1 MEEKKKVYIRGHKGR
16 EQDVVD
22 ILVGLG
28 ANAPKHEFGDSDDY
42 LYFINHNNEIGV
54 ALINS
59 EVGAIIMDN
68 YKEIELRPQKS
79 WEDGDI
85 LAFDFDSGSYCSG
98 VYAVFKNYTGNDT
111 FESYILVN
119 DDDVRLGIS
128 CPTGAYRLAN
138 EVEKEDFRRRY
149 SFVMSDLKAAIAV
162 LEKIRNK

>member
-1 MEEKKKVYIRGHKGR
+1 MEEKKKVFIRGRKGR
-16 EQDVVD
+16 EQEVID
-22 ILVGLG
+22 ILTGLG
-28 ANAPKHEFGDSDDY
+28 ANVPKFEFGKSDDC
-42 LYFINHNNEIGV
+42 LYFINHYNEIGV

-68 YKEIELRPQKS
+68 YKEIELPQRP

-85 LAFDFDSGSYCSG
+85 LAFDFGSGPYCIG
-98 VYAVFKNYTGNDT
+98 VYAVFKKYTEDDT

-149 SFVMSDLKAAIAV
+149 SFMKSHLEAAITV
-162 LEKIRNK
+162 LNKDTK

>member
-68 YKEIELRPQKS
+68 YKEVELRPQKA
-79 WEDGDI
+79 WKDGDI
-85 LAFDFDSGSYCSG
+85 LVYNSNPFL
-98 VYAVFKNYTGNDT
+98 YAVFGKYRNEHAFETFFLLCKKEVFFNTVANIENYHLASEKEKEGFYRWYNYMM
-111 FESYILVN
+111 SHVKSVN
-119 DDDVRLGIS
+119 DILRKDM
-128 CPTGAYRLAN
+128 
-138 EVEKEDFRRRY
+138 E
-149 SFVMSDLKAAIAV
+149 
-162 LEKIRNK
+162 

>member
-1 MEEKKKVYIRGHKGR
+1 MEENKKVFIRGRKGR
-16 EQDVVD
+16 EQEVID
-22 ILVGLG
+22 ILTELG
-28 ANAPKHEFGDSDDY
+28 ANAPKYELADSNDY
-42 LYFINHNNEIGV
+42 IYFINHGNEIS
-54 ALINS
+54 AKLIDS
-59 EVGAIIMDN
+59 EVGRIVMDN
-68 YKEIELRPQKS
+68 YKEIELPQRPWK
-79 WEDGDI
+79 DGDI

-149 SFVMSDLKAAIAV
+149 SFVMSDLKAASAV
-162 LEKIRNK
+162 LNKDAE

>member
-1 MEEKKKVYIRGHKGR
+1 MEEKKKVFIRGLKGR
-16 EQDVVD
+16 GNEVID
-22 ILVGLG
+22 ILTKLG
-28 ANAPKHEFGDSDDY
+28 AINTVSRYNDNGDY
-42 LYFINHNNEIGV
+42 IYFINHRNEISC
-54 ALINS
+54 ALIDS

-68 YKEIELRPQKS
+68 YKEIELPQRP

-98 VYAVFKNYTGNDT
+98 VYAVFKKYTEDDT

-149 SFVMSDLKAAIAV
+149 SFMKSHLEAAITV
-162 LEKIRNK
+162 LNKDTQ